1 MNLTRRDGI
10 HLRGYRHRRNRSD
23 QRRFWILPWHNS
35 KPKRIGPMENT
46 SITTKYVRK
55 PLFVDAVQVT
65 EENFADIARWCFGE
79 VGNIDES
86 PVDRS
91 ADVQPSKQYIHV
103 RVHNPKNPR
112 QTKAFVGDW
121 ILYTE
126 RGYKV
131 YTTKA
136 FQANFDPV
144 DQD

>member
-1 MNLTRRDGI
+1 METT
-10 HLRGYRHRRNRSD
+10 SV
-23 QRRFWILPWHNS
+23 S
-35 KPKRIGPMENT
+35 K
-46 SITTKYVRK
+46 KYVRK

-65 EENFADIARWCFGE
+65 EENFEEIARWCQGE
-79 VGNIDES
+79 IRNSDES
-86 PVDRS
+86 AVDVT
-91 ADVQPSKQYIHV
+91 AAVEPTKQYIHV

-136 FQANFDPV
+136 FIANFDLV
-144 DQD
+144 DDDGVDIIS

>member
-1 MNLTRRDGI
+1 
-10 HLRGYRHRRNRSD
+10 
-23 QRRFWILPWHNS
+23 
-35 KPKRIGPMENT
+35 MENT

-65 EENFADIARWCFGE
+65 EQNFADIARWCFGE
-79 VGNIDES
+79 IGNIDDS
-86 PVDRS
+86 PVDKT
-91 ADVQPSKQYIHV
+91 AEVQPTKQYIHV

-136 FQANFDPV
+136 FQANFDKV
-144 DQD
+144 DEDNELQD

>member
-1 MNLTRRDGI
+1 MNSIKRDK
-10 HLRGYRHRRNRSD
+10 HYRHRRDRSG
-23 QRRFWILPWHNS
+23 QRRFWIFPWHNTQS
-35 KPKRIGPMENT
+35 KRIGHMENT
-46 SITTKYVRK
+46 SLTTKYVRK

-65 EENFADIARWCFGE
+65 EQNFADIARWCFGE

-86 PVDRS
+86 PVDR
-91 ADVQPSKQYIHV
+91 AQEVQPTKQYIHV

>member
-1 MNLTRRDGI
+1 
-10 HLRGYRHRRNRSD
+10 
-23 QRRFWILPWHNS
+23 
-35 KPKRIGPMENT
+35 MENT
-46 SITTKYVRK
+46 SITEKYVRK

-65 EENFADIARWCFGE
+65 EENFSEIARWCFGE
-79 VGNIDES
+79 IHNIDES
-86 PVDRS
+86 TIDPS
-91 ADVQPSKQYIHV
+91 ADLDPSKQYIHV

-136 FQANFDPV
+136 FQANFDKV
-144 DQD
+144 EE